1 MRFSFCSAVTPERL
15 TKTKENTVS
24 TEPRIND
31 RIRTPQI
38 RLIGHTGEQVG
49 VVDIDTA
56 LKMADEVGLDLVEI
70 APEANPPVFK
80 IMDFGKYKYEVAQ
93 KAREAR
99 ANQTHIVVKEVRLT
113 PKIEIHDYE
122 TKRNQVEKFLKGG
135 DKVKV
140 TMKFR
145 GREQTR
151 PELGYKM
158 LQRLATDIAEFGFI
172 EFAPKQE
179 GRNMTMVIA
188 RRRETEA
195 VAEAKAAR
203 GRKPMSQHRQGM
215 ENKDAKDETH
225 SGAKKTFALQ
235 VPKDHARALG
245 SDTTR
250 AQPASPAVSQPS
262 SQPNQPSQ

>member
-1 MRFSFCSAVTPERL
+1 
-15 TKTKENTVS
+15 
-24 TEPRIND
+24 
-31 RIRTPQI
+31 
-38 RLIGHTGEQVG
+38 LIGYTGEQVG

-70 APEANPPVFK
+70 APDANPPVCK

-99 ANQTHIVVKEVRLT
+99 QNQTHIVVKEVRLT
-113 PKIEIHDYE
+113 PKIETHDYE

-151 PELGYKM
+151 PEMGYKL
-158 LQRLATDIAEFGFI
+158 LQRLAEDVAEFAFV

-179 GRNMTMVIA
+179 GRNMTMVLGPTKKK
-188 RRRETEA
+188 TEA

-203 GRKPMSQHRQGM
+203 KA
-215 ENKDAKDETH
+215 KADAAAKTTD
-225 SGAKKTFALQ
+225 GA
-235 VPKDHARALG
+235 
-245 SDTTR
+245 
-250 AQPASPAVSQPS
+250 
-262 SQPNQPSQ
+262 

>member
-1 MRFSFCSAVTPERL
+1 MT
-15 TKTKENTVS
+15 TD
-24 TEPRIND
+24 PRIND
-31 RIRTPQI
+31 RIRTPEI
-38 RLIGHTGEQVG
+38 RLIGYTGEQVG

-70 APEANPPVFK
+70 APDANPPVCK

-99 ANQTHIVVKEVRLT
+99 QNQTHIVVKEVRLT
-113 PKIEIHDYE
+113 PKIETHDYE

-151 PELGYKM
+151 PEMGYKL
-158 LQRLATDIAEFGFI
+158 LQRLAEDVAECAFV

-179 GRNMTMVIA
+179 GRNMTMVLGPTKKK
-188 RRRETEA
+188 TEA

-203 GRKPMSQHRQGM
+203 KA
-215 ENKDAKDETH
+215 KADAAAERTD
-225 SGAKKTFALQ
+225 GA
-235 VPKDHARALG
+235 
-245 SDTTR
+245 
-250 AQPASPAVSQPS
+250 
-262 SQPNQPSQ
+262 

>member
-1 MRFSFCSAVTPERL
+1 
-15 TKTKENTVS
+15 
-24 TEPRIND
+24 
-31 RIRTPQI
+31 
-38 RLIGHTGEQVG
+38 LIGYTGEQVG

-70 APEANPPVFK
+70 APDANPPVCK

-99 ANQTHIVVKEVRLT
+99 QNQTHIVVKEVRLT
-113 PKIEIHDYE
+113 PKIENHDYE
-122 TKRNQVEKFLKGG
+122 TKRSQVEKFLKGGDKVKVKEVRLTPKIENHDYETKRSQVEKFLKGG

-158 LQRLATDIAEFGFI
+158 LQRLAEDIAEVGFV

-179 GRNMTMVIA
+179 GRNMTMVLGPTKKK
-188 RRRETEA
+188 TEA

-203 GRKPMSQHRQGM
+203 K
-215 ENKDAKDETH
+215 AKAIAAAET
-225 SGAKKTFALQ
+225 TE
-235 VPKDHARALG
+235 
-245 SDTTR
+245 
-250 AQPASPAVSQPS
+250 
-262 SQPNQPSQ
+262 